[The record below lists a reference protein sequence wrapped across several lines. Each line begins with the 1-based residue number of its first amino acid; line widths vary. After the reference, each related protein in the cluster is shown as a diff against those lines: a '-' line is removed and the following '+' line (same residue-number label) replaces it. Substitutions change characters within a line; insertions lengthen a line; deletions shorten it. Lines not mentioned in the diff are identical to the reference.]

1 MRHIVTPHIALAG
14 IRIIALILLGS
25 GAAEGGHFDKIEQ
38 MTLAIAAA
46 WTIVTAAA
54 VVVGQPRSLPWVQ
67 VIFVGDLLF
76 AFGIALGGY
85 ILCTLALTG
94 AAVVASLS
102 FGGPRFTALL
112 LASAPATAAMLMFVA
127 SQMGMVRTE
136 RSWPEMLLVV
146 ASCVLAALSVA
157 SYFLHRKQVQRLSR
171 RFDLTSLMSMET
183 PFAFHLDA
191 WLALVAPLFGGQEES
206 LCAIVLTNAEGLGQ
220 IHSSRP
226 AGAGGEGDSAGILR
240 FASRFGPTLAPVN
253 RLAEGNDVAAVH
265 AVQLF
270 ARQMHAKGDAEGLLA
285 RTIHTGRIRGLFVIS
300 HSLPSNDALNLTLGH
315 IDRALDVLLDQLWDT
330 LETRRR
336 FLAEAREIARRDLH
350 DGVLQTLAALRMRL
364 STMAQGI
371 TDQNEELGQDLRRTS
386 EIVSLEQARLR
397 SLLETGFDD
406 SDPVNLIDSLKICL
420 RTISLQW
427 DIQAEMITDEIAIPT
442 DRETAANIEHLVREI
457 VANAS
462 RHSSS
467 RKIALGVAMRSNALI
482 LTLRDYRNSEE
493 LGLPLSNPMDSRS
506 LKQRL
511 ALVQG
516 EAYWDDVAK
525 GTLLAINIPMIE
537 DSDA

>member
-1 MRHIVTPHIALAG
+1 M
-14 IRIIALILLGS
+14 
-25 GAAEGGHFDKIEQ
+25 
-38 MTLAIAAA
+38 
-46 WTIVTAAA
+46 
-54 VVVGQPRSLPWVQ
+54 
-67 VIFVGDLLF
+67 
-76 AFGIALGGY
+76 
-85 ILCTLALTG
+85 
-94 AAVVASLS
+94 
-102 FGGPRFTALL
+102 
-112 LASAPATAAMLMFVA
+112 
-127 SQMGMVRTE
+127 
-136 RSWPEMLLVV
+136 
-146 ASCVLAALSVA
+146 
-157 SYFLHRKQVQRLSR
+157 
-171 RFDLTSLMSMET
+171 
-183 PFAFHLDA
+183 
-191 WLALVAPLFGGQEES
+191 
-206 LCAIVLTNAEGLGQ
+206 
-220 IHSSRP
+220 
-226 AGAGGEGDSAGILR
+226 
-240 FASRFGPTLAPVN
+240 APVN